1 VAPETKAQG
10 CAEHLI
16 RGGGPCWLNDNAAGQ
31 FRLRNHLDSPLTIFE
46 CYGLLAMSKAGKH
59 CWPIQYEQT
68 AFAFKKLIYTY
79 IDTKLAKK
87 VFVRW
92 IRDVNA
98 RPKYQTKQ

>member
-1 VAPETKAQG
+1 
-10 CAEHLI
+10 
-16 RGGGPCWLNDNAAGQ
+16 
-31 FRLRNHLDSPLTIFE
+31 
-46 CYGLLAMSKAGKH
+46 MSKAGKH